1 MLLSLAAC
9 IGRQAGDVPGMPPI
23 EPATSTAGAV
33 TSTAAATAAPTNTT
47 ARTTVDL
54 SPLPYAPGT
63 GTGLKYIDNGNA
75 RAVLSGFSNEN
86 RIPLPNTW
94 MGHAVRSLVGTAG
107 EGYED
112 GFLTW
117 AFIIPTVTEDGSLQ
131 YDKTN
136 SVEPP
141 YSRYWHSLA
150 YTHTRVY
157 ADFLC
162 YARETYYVE
171 GSTDLADALN
181 AVLSELP
188 EPVIRLAALE
198 DGTQCAYGSDG
209 VWYDLTNGGTL
220 PDFPRL
226 SDADLEALPVFDL
239 REETPLWVSDYLPG
253 GDAAAA
259 GART

>member
-1 MLLSLAAC
+1 
-9 IGRQAGDVPGMPPI
+9 MPPI
-23 EPATSTAGAV
+23 EPAASTAGTVA
-33 TSTAAATAAPTNTT
+33 STAAATAAPTNTT

-117 AFIIPTVTEDGSLQ
+117 AFIIPTVTEDGSLH
-131 YDKTN
+131 YDSEWN
-136 SVEPP
+136 GFHS
-141 YSRYWHSLA
+141 SFYWHSLA

-188 EPVIRLAALE
+188 EPIIRLAALE

-253 GDAAAA
+253 GDGAAA